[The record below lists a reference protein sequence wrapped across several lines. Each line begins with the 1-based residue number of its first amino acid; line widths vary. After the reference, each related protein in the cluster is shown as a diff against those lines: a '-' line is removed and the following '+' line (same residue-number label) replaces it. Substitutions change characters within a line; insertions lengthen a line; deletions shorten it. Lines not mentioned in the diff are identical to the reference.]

1 MLQIQGLGRPDRVD
15 QHLPVPLQPQRRS
28 DWTLPGPGGTV
39 GREGGSSLPGAL
51 GLGLGGLASWATF
64 RSFHLALGSVQRW
77 DRDCGME
84 VTGGRTW
91 VQALGFFL
99 TEVFCASHSGGGD
112 PPARV
117 MRVDWERPASAGMCA
132 VPHGVQS
139 PEASPATHA
148 FFFQSPDWSRNV
160 DGLDPASGGWG
171 GRARPFSML
180 SWVSVVRHDF
190 FSPLPNS
197 LNSGR
202 ELGTS
207 LGRPGC
213 PL

>member
-39 GREGGSSLPGAL
+39 GREGGLPCPELLDLDSEVWPPGPPSGAFTWRSDWSR
-51 GLGLGGLASWATF
+51 GGT
-64 RSFHLALGSVQRW
+64 G
-77 DRDCGME
+77 RDCGME

-148 FFFQSPDWSRNV
+148 FFFSKS
-160 DGLDPASGGWG
+160 
-171 GRARPFSML
+171 
-180 SWVSVVRHDF
+180 
-190 FSPLPNS
+190 
-197 LNSGR
+197 
-202 ELGTS
+202 
-207 LGRPGC
+207 
-213 PL
+213 